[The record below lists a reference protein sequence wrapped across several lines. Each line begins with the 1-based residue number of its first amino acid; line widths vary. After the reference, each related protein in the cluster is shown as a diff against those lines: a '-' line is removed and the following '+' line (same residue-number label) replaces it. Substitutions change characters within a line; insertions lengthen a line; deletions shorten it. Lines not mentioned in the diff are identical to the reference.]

1 MPGTGE
7 LIGGRY
13 RLGPAIGSGGMGTV
27 RRARD
32 LRFERDVAIKLLRSS
47 GDPRHEE
54 RMRRETRL
62 LGALQHPNLVAA
74 YDTGIDLTPDGPMP
88 WLTME
93 LVRGPDLGVL
103 LRSRGRL
110 GSEDVRRIVHDVA
123 EALVAL
129 HGSGVV
135 HRDLK
140 PANILLTREPGD
152 RPWHAKLADLGIAL
166 TEDTAAI
173 TTTGQVMGTAA
184 YLSPEQVSGEEVD
197 AATDVYALG
206 LVALEAL
213 TGTHPFRGGPVEAAT
228 ARLVRPPQVP
238 AWLPV
243 QWRVLLEAMTTID
256 PRDRPSAGQ
265 VARATASPLP
275 VAVPAVD
282 EPAPFDD
289 AATEPFE
296 ALAPTAVLAA
306 TPSDAGAPPRRVL
319 PLAIAA
325 ALVLGLAGGG
335 AALLATAPHAH
346 PAPVRHTAA
355 PAVTRHTAAPTP
367 VPTRTVTV
375 VRTVTPTPVTTA
387 KHTSAV
393 PVKRTPV
400 RQWKPTPPGHDHGGG
415 HGHEHH

>member
-32 LRFERDVAIKLLRSS
+32 LRFDRDVAIKLLRTS

-74 YDTGIDLTPDGPMP
+74 YDTGIDLTDDGPMP

-103 LRSRGRL
+103 LRERGRL
-110 GSEDVRRIVHDVA
+110 GSEDVRRILHDVA

-140 PANILLTREPGD
+140 PANILLTHEPGD

-166 TEDTAAI
+166 AEDTAAI

-184 YLSPEQVSGEEVD
+184 YLSPEQVSGEDVD

-228 ARLVRPPQVP
+228 ARLVRPPQIP

-256 PRDRPSAGQ
+256 PRQRPSSGQ
-265 VARATASPLP
+265 VARATAAPLP
-275 VAVPAVD
+275 VAEPPAGEQPPV
-282 EPAPFDD
+282 FDD
-289 AATEPFE
+289 AQTVPFQ
-296 ALAPTAVLAA
+296 AMAPTAVLGA
-306 TPSDAGAPPRRVL
+306 TPSPPSPSRRRTV
-319 PLAIAA
+319 PLGIAA
-325 ALVLGLAGGG
+325 AIVLGLAGGG
-335 AALLATAPHAH
+335 AALLATAPHTHA
-346 PAPVRHTAA
+346 PAPARHTAS
-355 PAVTRHTAAPTP
+355 PVTVQRTPTP
-367 VPTRTVTV
+367 MPTRTVTV
-375 VRTVTPTPVTTA
+375 VHTVTPTPAATVHRAATA
-387 KHTSAV
+387 PV
-393 PVKRTPV
+393 QRPPVKHWR
-400 RQWKPTPPGHDHGGG
+400 PPGHDRGG
-415 HGHEHH
+415 HGHHGDG